1 MAMIDTLATARNLE
15 KRGFTQD
22 QAEGLTEAM
31 KSAVLDGSAT
41 KTDLI
46 ALDGKVSLLT
56 WMIGVNL
63 TLTLLV
69 LGKLFFK

>member
-1 MAMIDTLATARNLE
+1 
-15 KRGFTQD
+15 
-22 QAEGLTEAM
+22 M
-31 KSAVLDGSAT
+31 KSAVSDGSAT

-46 ALDGKVSLLT
+46 ALEGKVSLLT
-56 WMIGVNL
+56 CMIGVNL